1 MKPKVISR
9 LAPETVPLSIF
20 ITRRVNERSTA
31 DATERLPPANFAEQ
45 RMSAGT
51 SNPTGRRFPHPVFM
65 LAGLLW
71 LTLLPATEVRGQNT
85 CRPCGPAY
93 LRGPLSLLIPQGAA
107 GADFRPACRRH
118 DACYEIPGVDKRAC
132 DREFLRGMHAAC
144 ENSRHPLWCRFV
156 ANQMHR
162 VTANRGWEAFL
173 LSQPP
178 TIAARLRAGSQLVAG
193 RLVRGPVT
201 RGLLARGQSAGVRG
215 SR

>member
-1 MKPKVISR
+1 MS
-9 LAPETVPLSIF
+9 
-20 ITRRVNERSTA
+20 ERSTA
-31 DATERLPPANFAEQ
+31 DVTERNQPARASVRFLGTVSERLTADVTERLPPANFAEQ
-45 RMSAGT
+45 RMSSGT
-51 SNPTGRRFPHPVFM
+51 SNPTGRRFSHSAIR
-65 LAGLLW
+65 LACLLW
-71 LTLLPATEVRGQNT
+71 LTLLSAPEVCGQNS

-132 DREFLRGMHAAC
+132 DRQFLRGMHAAC

-156 ANQMHR
+156 ANQMYR

-178 TIAARLRAGSQLVAG
+178 TIASRLRAGSRLVAG
-193 RLVRGPVT
+193 RLVSGPLM
-201 RGLLARGQSAGVRG
+201 RGLSAGTRG